1 MINRDH
7 QIAKCCFR
15 HAHKPSVTV
24 TVMLKTISPQSA
36 LLSLFW
42 LTPTCF
48 LRTSSMLCCLASTM
62 ESNSTRAPKLLT
74 KGQSNTTNEMQNDEK
89 KWKKKKKIIRPK
101 ASSLALP
108 HSHFPDA
115 LPGCVSWQSYRARAA
130 AIEKRETMKGGKQ
143 KRFRAGQMAS
153 WLQATDRHRLFRK
166 RLLASSGRLGE
177 GAGSF
182 TRRRSRKLCWYPALP
197 PTCDGQPGSDAS
209 FV

>member
-1 MINRDH
+1 MLL
-7 QIAKCCFR
+7 QTC
-15 HAHKPSVTV
+15 AHKPCVTV
-24 TVMLKTISPQSA
+24 IVMLKTISPQSA

-48 LRTSSMLCCLASTM
+48 LRTSSVLCCLASSM

-74 KGQSNTTNEMQNDEK
+74 KGQSTTANEMQNDEK
-89 KWKKKKKIIRPK
+89 KKKKKIIRPK
-101 ASSLALP
+101 ASPLAFP

-115 LPGCVSWQSYRARAA
+115 LPGSVSWQSYRARAA

-153 WLQATDRHRLFRK
+153 WLRATDRHRLFRK
-166 RLLASSGRLGE
+166 RLLASSGRREE

-182 TRRRSRKLCWYPALP
+182 TRRRSRRLC
-197 PTCDGQPGSDAS
+197 
-209 FV
+209 